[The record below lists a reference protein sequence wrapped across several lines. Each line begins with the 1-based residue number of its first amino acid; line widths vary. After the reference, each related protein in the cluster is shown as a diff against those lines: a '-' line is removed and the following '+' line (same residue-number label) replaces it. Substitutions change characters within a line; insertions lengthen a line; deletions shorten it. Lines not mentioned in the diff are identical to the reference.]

1 MKKRY
6 IVPKLGIVAK
16 KYYQCLLAGSKGD
29 ISSVGTS
36 GTNIT
41 TSNQFGGRED
51 DGDDW
56 DEE

>member
-36 GTNIT
+36 GTDIT
-41 TSNQFGGRED
+41 SSGQFGGRDD